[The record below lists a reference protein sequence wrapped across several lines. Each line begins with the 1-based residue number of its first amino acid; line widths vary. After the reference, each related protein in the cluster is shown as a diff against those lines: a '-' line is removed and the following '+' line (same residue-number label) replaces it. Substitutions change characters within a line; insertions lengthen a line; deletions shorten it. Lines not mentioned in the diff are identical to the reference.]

1 MMIDSHAH
9 LEMKDFDDDRKDVI
23 ARAKEAGVAAIVTIG
38 TDLDDACK
46 AVEIAS
52 QYECVYAAVGIHPHE
67 VKRIDPKTYD
77 RMLDLAARPKVV
89 AYGEIGLDFF
99 KNRSPREV
107 QIRRFGEQL
116 ELAEDL
122 NLPVVIHD
130 REAHRET
137 MELLS
142 AWKGSGRGVIHCF
155 SGDYAMARKC
165 LDLGFYISIPG
176 TVTFPKS
183 DTLRDVV
190 RRVPAESL
198 LVETDAPFL
207 TPEPHRGKRNE
218 SAFVKYTAMRVAEL
232 KNMPFEALAQMT
244 AQNACRIFKIDL
256 ESTTGRDRNVE
267 SSKK

>member
-9 LEMKDFDDDRKDVI
+9 LELTEFDSDREEVI
-23 ARAKEAGVAAIVTIG
+23 ARAREAGVEAIVTIG
-38 TDLDDACK
+38 IDLEDCRK
-46 AVEIAS
+46 AVEIAGK
-52 QYECVYAAVGIHPHE
+52 YDMVYAAVGIHPHE
-67 VKRIDPKTYD
+67 VKAIDRQTYE
-77 RMLDLAARPKVV
+77 RMRELAASPKVV

-99 KNRSPREV
+99 RNRSPRQD

-137 MELLS
+137 LELLS
-142 AWKGSGRGVIHCF
+142 AWKGERRGVIHCF

-165 LDLGFYISIPG
+165 LDLGFYLSIPG
-176 TVTFPKS
+176 TVTFPKA
-183 DTLRDVV
+183 DTLREVV

-207 TPEPHRGKRNE
+207 TPVPHRGKRNE
-218 SAFVKYTAMRVAEL
+218 SAYVKFTAQRVAEI
-232 KNMPFEALAQMT
+232 KEMPFEILAETT
-244 AQNACRIFKIDL
+244 ARNARDL
-256 ESTTGRDRNVE
+256 FGISL
-267 SSKK
+267 

>member
-1 MMIDSHAH
+1 MIDSHAH
-9 LEMKDFDDDRKDVI
+9 LELPEFDPDREEVI
-23 ARAKEAGVAAIVTIG
+23 ARALEAGVDAIVTIG
-38 TDLDDACK
+38 TDLDDCLK
-46 AVEIAS
+46 AIEIAGNHDA
-52 QYECVYAAVGIHPHE
+52 VYAAVGIHPHE
-67 VKRIDPKTYD
+67 VKKIYRQTYD
-77 RMLDLAARPKVV
+77 RMRELATRPKVV

-99 KNRSPREV
+99 KNRSPRDV

-122 NLPVVIHD
+122 NLPVIIHD

-137 MELLS
+137 IDLLT
-142 AWKGSGRGVIHCF
+142 AWKGSRRGVIHCF

-176 TVTFPKS
+176 TVTFPKA

-207 TPEPHRGKRNE
+207 TPVPHRGKRNE
-218 SAFVKYTAMRVAEL
+218 SAYMKYTTMRVAEL
-232 KNMPFEALAQMT
+232 KEMTFESLAEIT
-244 AQNACRIFKIDL
+244 AHNACEIFKINL
-256 ESTTGRDRNVE
+256 
-267 SSKK
+267 